1 MSKIKINC
9 PESRASGYSLL
20 EAVISMSIV
29 LAIVFIGSSL
39 RPDARKHQLQTAVN
53 QIYSSLSLARF
64 RAIHR
69 QVPVKVS
76 FHENFCELS
85 EFDSQKS
92 FWVIRSRRFLEGV
105 EITSNNEPIF
115 YPQGTVSNLASIK
128 VSNDRGL
135 YLITIAIT
143 GRLKISQSD

>member
-1 MSKIKINC
+1 MSKIKMNC
-9 PESRASGYSLL
+9 PESRVSGYSLL

-29 LAIVFIGSSL
+29 MAIVFIGSSL

-69 QVPVKVS
+69 QVPVKIS

-143 GRLKISQSD
+143 GRLKISQGN